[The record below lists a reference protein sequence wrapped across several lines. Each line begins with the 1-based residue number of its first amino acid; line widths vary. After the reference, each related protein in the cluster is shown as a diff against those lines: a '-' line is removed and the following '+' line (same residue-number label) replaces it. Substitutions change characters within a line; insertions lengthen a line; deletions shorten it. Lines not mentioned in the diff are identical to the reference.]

1 MYVCNLWDSHKKIT
15 RGQAGEIEKKII
27 QTQIYIWHLF
37 PNNYHSFLFLETSWI
52 GFSLYNAGTEY
63 SSLTYHSS
71 SCLMSKKKTNTLLWT
86 ETLKIECTLA
96 HMNILNQFF
105 FKRLNIKSPTFSTF
119 KCLIPNMCK
128 FGFVKVIWQWTFTI
142 LWSK

>member
-1 MYVCNLWDSHKKIT
+1 MGKQEKLRKKLFEHKFT
-15 RGQAGEIEKKII
+15 FDV
-27 QTQIYIWHLF
+27 YF

-71 SCLMSKKKTNTLLWT
+71 SCLMSIKKTNTLLWT